1 MPSKS
6 FNMINN
12 KATAR
17 PGKDITLNISH
28 YISLIF
34 YFFIFMLIALEIK
47 AGAEEFSWQRP
58 VEKGINYT
66 HVKRNTPT
74 GPLHVHVL
82 VIDLKNKNIGIR
94 PELANRKLGYLE
106 KTSSIALKSDA
117 IAAINGSFFIT
128 KKDLNLPVGNLII
141 NKKPLSRSILNRS
154 AVGFTDDKNIIF
166 GMPKIKGYAVNLK
179 NRKSITIWGIN
190 RPRKNNETVVYTDE
204 FGDTTRTNMWG
215 KEIVVDKNNKVIKKG
230 IGNSAIPKDGF
241 VISLHGW
248 SRDFY
253 DNVRVGN
260 IIELNYMLING
271 WQDVTHAITGGPL
284 LIEDGRIVVEKSLAK
299 EKFSGHMLPPNSRTA
314 IGVSSDNKLI
324 LAVVDKRNG
333 ISRGMTYTELA
344 KIMKDLGATYAMGLD
359 GGGTSTMYLAGH
371 VVNYPLDF
379 SERPVSN
386 ALLITY
392 KGWSLSKAFSERK
405 LFSSSTSRLTEDA
418 FKKILMEN
426 AELASPSYVQRPED
440 YGMFGL
446 IDIYNK
452 VIKPVIP
459 KVYLENN
466 N

>member
-1 MPSKS
+1 MPNRSLFYVS
-6 FNMINN
+6 LLIITIFN
-12 KATAR
+12 
-17 PGKDITLNISH
+17 
-28 YISLIF
+28 
-34 YFFIFMLIALEIK
+34 IK
-47 AGAEEFSWQRP
+47 AEADEFSWQRP

-66 HVKRNTPT
+66 HVKRGTPT
-74 GPLHVHVL
+74 GTLHIHVL
-82 VIDLKNKNIGIR
+82 EIDLKNKNIGIR

-141 NKKPLSRSILNRS
+141 DKKPLSRSILNRS
-154 AVGFTDDKNIIF
+154 AVGFTVDKNIIF
-166 GMPKIKGYAVNLK
+166 GMPKIKGYAVNMK

-190 RPRKNNETVVYTDE
+190 RPRKNDETIVYTDE
-204 FGDTTRTNMWG
+204 FGDNTRTNIWG
-215 KEIVVDKNNKVIKKG
+215 KEIAVDKNNKVIRKG
-230 IGNSAIPKDGF
+230 TGNSAIPKDGF

-253 DNVRVGN
+253 DNVRIGN
-260 IIELNYMLING
+260 KIELNYMLING
-271 WQDVTHAITGGPL
+271 WQNVTHAITGGPL
-284 LIEDGRIVVEKSLAK
+284 LIEDGMIIVEKSLAR
-299 EKFSGHMLPPNSRTA
+299 EKFSRHMLPPNSRTA

-324 LAVVDKRNG
+324 LAVVDKRYG
-333 ISRGMTYTELA
+333 ISRGTTYTELA
-344 KIMKDLGATYAMGLD
+344 KIMKELGAIYAMGLD

-392 KGWSLSKAFSERK
+392 KGWSLSKAFSEKK

-426 AELASPSYVQRPED
+426 TELAPASYVQRPED
-440 YGMFGL
+440 YGMYGL
-446 IDIYNK
+446 MDIYNK
-452 VIKPVIP
+452 VVKPVIP
-459 KVYLENN
+459 KAYVEDNN
-466 N
+466 